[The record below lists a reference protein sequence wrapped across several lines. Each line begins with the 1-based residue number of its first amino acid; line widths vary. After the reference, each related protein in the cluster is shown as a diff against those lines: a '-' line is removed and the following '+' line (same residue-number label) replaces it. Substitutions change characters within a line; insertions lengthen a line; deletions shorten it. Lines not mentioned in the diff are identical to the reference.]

1 MPQVTRLRVAAAA
14 IAAGALTLGT
24 LVSATAAQAANPRRA
39 IADSHPTWAVA
50 AKRLS
55 SKAVTSGTVNARV
68 YLAPSHQ
75 AELAGDVAAV
85 SSPASKSY
93 RHFWTTAAVR
103 KEFAPSA
110 AEVASVKSWLTS
122 AGLSVTKTDAKYPA
136 GAYVGVRG
144 SVAAASKA
152 FGVTF
157 GTYRGPGGQSDR
169 APEPGGHRALVRRQ
183 LSPRGLRPGHREE
196 RDQAA
201 RCRRPPPNYWVAKPC
216 STYYGQKIATNKPK
230 AYGKHQPWTN
240 CGYTPSQ
247 VRGAY
252 GVTASGMTGKGQ
264 TVAIVDA
271 YASPT
276 IKADANQ
283 FATVVGDQPFAAG
296 QFKQYKAGPY
306 TLAGP
311 NECDAAGWYGEE
323 TLDVES
329 VHGEAPDANVR
340 YVGAGSCEDSDLANA
355 EALIVDNDLAS
366 IVSNSYGEPASYS
379 TINATYDLIF
389 QVGALE
395 GIGFFFSSG
404 DSGYEGPGEDPASPH
419 DQVDY
424 PTSSPY
430 VTSVGGTS
438 LAISKTQQLRVGD
451 LLGHPARP
459 AGAPQERRQEVAVH
473 PAGQVPGRVRRLQRR
488 WREHRVPPALLPGG
502 RGARPAWPPAAR
514 RHDQQHAHA
523 GGPGRVGARRPEHR
537 DPGRRDRPC
546 SRTGRPTP
554 SRSAGSAAPA
564 WPARRSPASR
574 RTPSRRPVAHLG
586 FANPAIYYL
595 DTHFTYG
602 SSNAAYNDVTDHP
615 LGPGYLAEVR
625 NNYTNPYTK
634 QGPLLTYLRTLG
646 IDGEGADALPRRH
659 GLRRLDRRRLAQ
671 ELHPGCALAA
681 VASGTASRR
690 GRPAPGPSPPACPGA
705 AGRAGFRCGELAAAG
720 AGAQQAG
727 SAVVRGDLRGR
738 GLAVGAAQPLGQGAR
753 LQLVLLR
760 PDRLQDVHREDVAE
774 LGGPLQGQAP
784 GHRGQEP
791 RAERVPGPGR
801 VQPSAPPEPP
811 QRKPARRRPARSWL
825 RRARGW

>member
-24 LVSATAAQAANPRRA
+24 LVTATAAQAANPRRA

-68 YLAPSHQ
+68 YLAPNHQ
-75 AELAGDVAAV
+75 AELASDVAAV

-122 AGLSVTKTDAKYPA
+122 AGLSVTKTNAKYPA

-169 APEPGGHRALVRRQ
+169 APDHAASAPSSVASSVIAVSGLDTANSQMKPALPKPG
-183 LSPRGLRPGHREE
+183 
-196 RDQAA
+196 
-201 RCRRPPPNYWVAKPC
+201 PNYWVAKPC
-216 STYYGQKIATNKPK
+216 STYYGEKTATNKPK
-230 AYGKHQPWTN
+230 AYGKFQPWTN

-247 VRGAY
+247 IRGAY
-252 GVTASGMTGKGQ
+252 GVTASGMTGHGQ

-276 IKADANQ
+276 IRADANQ
-283 FATVVGDQPFAAG
+283 FATTVGDQPFAAG
-296 QFKQYKAGPY
+296 QFKQYQAGPFS
-306 TLAGP
+306 LAGP
-311 NECDAAGWYGEE
+311 NECDAQGWYGEE

-329 VHGEAPDANVR
+329 VHGQAPDANVR
-340 YVGAGSCEDSDLANA
+340 YVAAGSCTDSDLANA
-355 EALIVDNDLAS
+355 EAAIVDTDLAS

-395 GIGFFFSSG
+395 GIGFMFSSG
-404 DSGYEGPGEDPASPH
+404 DSGYEGPGEDPISPA

-438 LAISKTQQLRVGD
+438 LAVSSSKSYQWETSWGTILDPLIHLKNGTKKWQYTPPGKYPDYYGGSGGGGVSTEYSQPSYQAGVVPASLATKLPDGTTSSTPMRVVPDVSALADPSTGMLVGQTTLQPDGKTYAFSLSRIGGTSVACPTFAGIEADAQQ
-451 LLGHPARP
+451 A
-459 AGAPQERRQEVAVH
+459 
-473 PAGQVPGRVRRLQRR
+473 
-488 WREHRVPPALLPGG
+488 
-502 RGARPAWPPAAR
+502 
-514 RHDQQHAHA
+514 A
-523 GGPGRVGARRPEHR
+523 GGA
-537 DPGRRDRPC
+537 
-546 SRTGRPTP
+546 
-554 SRSAGSAAPA
+554 
-564 WPARRSPASR
+564 
-574 RTPSRRPVAHLG
+574 LG
-586 FANPAIYYL
+586 FANPSIYYL
-595 DTHFTYG
+595 DTHFAYG

-615 LGPGYLAEVR
+615 LGPGYLAMVR

-646 IDGEGADALPRRH
+646 LNGEGADKLRAVTGYDDATGVGSPKNYIQDAPSLP
-659 GLRRLDRRRLAQ
+659 
-671 ELHPGCALAA
+671 
-681 VASGTASRR
+681 
-690 GRPAPGPSPPACPGA
+690 
-705 AGRAGFRCGELAAAG
+705 
-720 AGAQQAG
+720 
-727 SAVVRGDLRGR
+727 
-738 GLAVGAAQPLGQGAR
+738 
-753 LQLVLLR
+753 
-760 PDRLQDVHREDVAE
+760 
-774 LGGPLQGQAP
+774 
-784 GHRGQEP
+784 
-791 RAERVPGPGR
+791 
-801 VQPSAPPEPP
+801 
-811 QRKPARRRPARSWL
+811 
-825 RRARGW
+825 

>member
-1 MPQVTRLRVAAAA
+1 MCMPQVTRLRVAAAA

-24 LVSATAAQAANPRRA
+24 LASATAAQAANPRKA

-68 YLAPSHQ
+68 YLAPNHQ
-75 AELAGDVAAV
+75 AELAGDVAGV
-85 SSPASKSY
+85 STPGSKSY

-103 KEFAPSA
+103 EEFAPSA

-122 AGLSVTKTDAKYPA
+122 AGLSVTSTDAKYPA

-157 GTYRGPGGQSDR
+157 GSYRGPGGASDR
-169 APEPGGHRALVRRQ
+169 APN
-183 LSPRGLRPGHREE
+183 
-196 RDQAA
+196 QAA
-201 RCRRPPPNYWVAKPC
+201 SAPSSVASSVIAVSGLDTAKSAIKPQLPPPGPNYWVAGPC
-216 STYYGQKIATNKPK
+216 STYYGQKTATNKPK
-230 AYGKHQPWTN
+230 AYGKHQPWNN

-247 VRGAY
+247 IRGAY

-340 YVGAGSCEDSDLANA
+340 YVGAASCEDSDLANA

-404 DSGYEGPGEDPASPH
+404 DNGYEGPGEDPISPQ

-438 LAISKTQQLRVGD
+438 LAISKTNSYQWETSWGT
-451 LLGHPARP
+451 LLDPLVHLKNGGKKWQYTPPGKYPSGYDGSGGGGVSTEYAQP
-459 AGAPQERRQEVAVH
+459 SYQAGV
-473 PAGQVPGRVRRLQRR
+473 VPTSLA
-488 WREHRVPPALLPGG
+488 ESLPGG
-502 RGARPAWPPAAR
+502 TTSSTPMRVVPDVSALADPSTGMLVGQTTLQPNGKTYAFSLSRIGGTSVACPTFAGIEADA
-514 RHDQQHAHA
+514 QQAA
-523 GGPGRVGARRPEHR
+523 GGAF
-537 DPGRRDRPC
+537 
-546 SRTGRPTP
+546 
-554 SRSAGSAAPA
+554 
-564 WPARRSPASR
+564 
-574 RTPSRRPVAHLG
+574 G

-615 LGPGYLAEVR
+615 LGAGYLAEVR
-625 NNYTNPYTK
+625 NNYTNPDTK

-646 IDGEGADALPRRH
+646 INGEGADR
-659 GLRRLDRRRLAQ
+659 LR
-671 ELHPGCALAA
+671 A
-681 VASGTASRR
+681 VAGYDDATGVGSPRNYIQD
-690 GRPAPGPSPPACPGA
+690 APSLP
-705 AGRAGFRCGELAAAG
+705 
-720 AGAQQAG
+720 
-727 SAVVRGDLRGR
+727 
-738 GLAVGAAQPLGQGAR
+738 
-753 LQLVLLR
+753 
-760 PDRLQDVHREDVAE
+760 
-774 LGGPLQGQAP
+774 
-784 GHRGQEP
+784 
-791 RAERVPGPGR
+791 
-801 VQPSAPPEPP
+801 
-811 QRKPARRRPARSWL
+811 
-825 RRARGW
+825 